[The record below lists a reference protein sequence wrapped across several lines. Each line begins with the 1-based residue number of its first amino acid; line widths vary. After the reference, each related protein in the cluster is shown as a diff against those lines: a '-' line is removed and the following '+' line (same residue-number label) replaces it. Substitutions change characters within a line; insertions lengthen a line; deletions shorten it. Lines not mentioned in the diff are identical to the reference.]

1 MPPKSTRLA
10 ARKPE
15 AKSRV
20 SNGSD
25 VLPNVDGRTVLTR
38 RYRDIAGALVADA
51 GGADSCSETKIQ
63 LIRRFSAAAV
73 LAESMEA
80 RLANGEQIDIAEHAL
95 LSSTL
100 VRIAQRIGI
109 NRVPKNVTP
118 DLRDYI
124 AARTTA
130 HEEVPA

>member
-1 MPPKSTRLA
+1 MPPKSTSLA
-10 ARKPE
+10 SRKPE

-20 SNGSD
+20 TNGSD
-25 VLPNVDGRTVLTR
+25 VLPNVDGRTALAR
-38 RYRDIAGALVADA
+38 RYRDIACALVADA
-51 GGADSCSETKIQ
+51 GGEDKCSETKIQ

-80 RLANGEQIDIAEHAL
+80 RLANGEQINIGEHAL

-109 NRVPKNVTP
+109 NRLPKNLTP
-118 DLRDYI
+118 DLQDYI
-124 AARTTA
+124 ARRVGAKDELA
-130 HEEVPA
+130 A